1 MVTSQGFLSVDG
13 VIGRKRGGRRY
24 PLLLRKQ
31 NCRREWKI
39 TRAKKLHGAGR
50 KAFRRVVI
58 SLTERFPW
66 RAARGTRF
74 ISLTRSSRR
83 SLPSASCRPFCTKET
98 VSLAV
103 PKLRHTAKTCVCVAA
118 AAVLKKM
125 KASSTKL
132 CRAHRGLSQNQ
143 TQVFISVADSGAV
156 KLSFRKSPANN
167 STLSISAALAAG
179 NNFRSILRTVRMAS
193 VRCTEM
199 RVFNFLRADTCGIST
214 LTQKGHFCSFCAQY
228 IALCSL
234 FVRFNKFQSK
244 LSLFLL

>member
-1 MVTSQGFLSVDG
+1 M
-13 VIGRKRGGRRY
+13 
-24 PLLLRKQ
+24 
-31 NCRREWKI
+31 
-39 TRAKKLHGAGR
+39 
-50 KAFRRVVI
+50 I

-74 ISLTRSSRR
+74 ISLTRSSRK

-179 NNFRSILRTVRMAS
+179 NNFGSMLSTDRVTRPQLRNAGIKFSSGRH
-193 VRCTEM
+193 
-199 RVFNFLRADTCGIST
+199 LRNST
-214 LTQKGHFCSFCAQY
+214 LTQNYCFAHSCFCFIRDCLHFDC
-228 IALCSL
+228 
-234 FVRFNKFQSK
+234 FNKFQRI

>member
-1 MVTSQGFLSVDG
+1 MSPRVEDNPSKKVAWS
-13 VIGRKRGGRRY
+13 RKESLPPRGDFPY
-24 PLLLRKQ
+24 
-31 NCRREWKI
+31 
-39 TRAKKLHGAGR
+39 RA
-50 KAFRRVVI
+50 F
-58 SLTERFPW
+58 
-66 RAARGTRF
+66 
-74 ISLTRSSRR
+74 SLTRRARHAFHFPYPKSRR

-156 KLSFRKSPANN
+156 KLSFRKSPANK

-214 LTQKGHFCSFCAQY
+214 LTQKGHFCSFCAHH

-234 FVRFNKFQSK
+234 FVRFNKFQST